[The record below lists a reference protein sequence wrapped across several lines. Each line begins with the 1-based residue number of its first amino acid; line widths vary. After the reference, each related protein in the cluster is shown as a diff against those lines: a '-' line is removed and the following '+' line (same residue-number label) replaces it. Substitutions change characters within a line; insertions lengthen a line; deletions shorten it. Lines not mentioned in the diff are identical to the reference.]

1 MNVFKGL
8 GICLTLTHVLTGRLT
23 SHKADLIYIS
33 QQLGN
38 DSRMGKWGDREQ
50 KTHPHTTAH
59 LIYIPQPL
67 GNVFKGL
74 GICDVVDEHDAHG
87 STVVGGGDGVEALL
101 TSSVPETAMLITQ
114 QQTKHNNKNAHT
126 HKQQQT
132 YTQTTNKTYTHTQQ
146 HAHNNK
152 HTHIRTQQEQ
162 QNAQQ
167 PN

>member
-1 MNVFKGL
+1 
-8 GICLTLTHVLTGRLT
+8 
-23 SHKADLIYIS
+23 
-33 QQLGN
+33 
-38 DSRMGKWGDREQ
+38 MGKWGDREQ

-132 YTQTTNKTYTHTQQ
+132 KRTHKQQQTKRTHTHNNTHTTTNTHIY
-146 HAHNNK
+146 AHNKNNK
-152 HTHIRTQQEQ
+152 MHNNQI
-162 QNAQQ
+162 NLYLC
-167 PN
+167 NVK